1 MDSKDSSLSSSSSS
15 SMAGGRDAEED
26 GVLSGA
32 AGLAKDASV
41 AFHSGKFAEC
51 VDLLNHFFQKKET
64 DPKVTL
70 CVFPKSFEYLNC
82 YFFCYCAFFFGVG
95 GWCGVVVWCGVV
107 WVGDLHDLC
116 CFLGKCILSQSN
128 KEMVYVCAHL
138 MQFYRLLVIQYKNCE
153 F

>member
-51 VDLLNHFFQKKET
+51 VDLLNHLFQKKET

-70 CVFPKSFEYLNC
+70 CVFVCFFPKSFDYLNC
-82 YFFCYCAFFFGVG
+82 GNFCCYF
-95 GWCGVVVWCGVV
+95 
-107 WVGDLHDLC
+107 L
-116 CFLGKCILSQSN
+116 FLFRG
-128 KEMVYVCAHL
+128 
-138 MQFYRLLVIQYKNCE
+138 
-153 F
+153 